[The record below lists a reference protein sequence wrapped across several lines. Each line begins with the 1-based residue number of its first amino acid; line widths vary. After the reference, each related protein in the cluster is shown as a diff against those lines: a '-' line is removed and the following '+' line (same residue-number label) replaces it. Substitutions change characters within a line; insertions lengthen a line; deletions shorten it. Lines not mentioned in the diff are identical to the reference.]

1 MILLQEVL
9 KRLGEL
15 LRAKSWWK
23 MGVHYLGTYQTE
35 EEAAKAP
42 NDPNA
47 QGRKKHAGDAIFEDV
62 NNDGQLD
69 SKDMKIHG
77 IYPTG

>member
-1 MILLQEVL
+1 MEKKNIG
-9 KRLGEL
+9 K
-15 LRAKSWWK
+15 A
-23 MGVHYLGTYQTE
+23 E

-69 SKDMKIHG
+69 SKDMIFMGYVRPDKHRGSEELLIH
-77 IYPTG
+77 